1 MRNIVK
7 LHDTAPRPFKERIID
22 ALTRKWKTATL
33 IIGLMAAVMVTV
45 LIMDNIQENR
55 RGRSA
60 MLAEDIQELFVEWE
74 QLDAEDRDDET
85 ITALIEEA
93 LTEYPGDFAAQRA
106 LFTRGLMALDN
117 EEWRSAADDFQELAD
132 RRPKSYLAPVSLFNA
147 GSALEEA
154 GDMEAAKAA
163 WTRLVDQYAEISPDA
178 PEALFNLGRLAESE
192 GDMEAAFERYRE
204 IGSRF
209 PRSRWKDLAK
219 SRILKLET

>member
-7 LHDTAPRPFKERIID
+7 LNDTAPRPFKERIID

-106 LFTRGLMALDN
+106 LFTRGL
-117 EEWRSAADDFQELAD
+117 AD

-154 GDMEAAKAA
+154 GDVEAAKAA

-192 GDMEAAFERYRE
+192 GDMEAAFKRYRE